1 MVTWRTGISCQLLGA
16 SAATTHQLLSSAF
29 WNDSDF
35 HWFLW
40 KCSRNIW
47 DSFSHRQ
54 PWINLLQRDSHR
66 ERPGFHERWLTD
78 KPFWSRTWNWQGT
91 KQACWG
97 WNSSC
102 LSKRKKDEKWKL
114 YFTTFWHILTGH
126 VWGLWSWS
134 MGEYSLV
141 FENRRRGRPPALI
154 CHPSPVSQVGTVS
167 WWGHCDTICNFPLQ
181 TSWVYIFLSNWWWDN
196 DNGDDNINDTTIL
209 HSFKSTRSETFW
221 LHDFWSIHPL
231 EFSGLENDWSD
242 GLALVPLFIVGIW
255 SRFYWWSEIKHS
267 RVHI

>member
-16 SAATTHQLLSSAF
+16 SAATTHHSCYHLHSGMIQAST
-29 WNDSDF
+29 DSCENVPEIF
-35 HWFLW
+35 GIPSL
-40 KCSRNIW
+40 IV
-47 DSFSHRQ
+47 SHGSIFR
-54 PWINLLQRDSHR
+54 R
-66 ERPGFHERWLTD
+66 EIPTRETRFPRKVTH
-78 KPFWSRTWNWQGT
+78 FWSRTWQGT

-154 CHPSPVSQVGTVS
+154 CHPSPVSQVTYHDVVIVIQS
-167 WWGHCDTICNFPLQ
+167 VIFPYRPVEFTYSYQ
-181 TSWVYIFLSNWWWDN
+181 I
-196 DNGDDNINDTTIL
+196 DDEITTMVMI
-209 HSFKSTRSETFW
+209 
-221 LHDFWSIHPL
+221 I
-231 EFSGLENDWSD
+231 
-242 GLALVPLFIVGIW
+242 
-255 SRFYWWSEIKHS
+255 
-267 RVHI
+267 